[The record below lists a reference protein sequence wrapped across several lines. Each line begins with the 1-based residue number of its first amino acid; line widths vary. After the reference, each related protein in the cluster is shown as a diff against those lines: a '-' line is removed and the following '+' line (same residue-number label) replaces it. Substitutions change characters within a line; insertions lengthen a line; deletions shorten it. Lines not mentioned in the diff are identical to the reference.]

1 MLGTCRCSYPL
12 KPRLGFVEW
21 ILDIEKFTDDVYAMA
36 EKLTSGQ
43 SPEAKSK
50 INFVRERLIELYK
63 KNLVK
68 INHSVLEIICAS
80 NLISHGYT
88 VDIEKQ
94 LSNILVCDVFATKGD
109 GTFIME
115 IETGFTPPDHALDT
129 IDYYVAR
136 IASKIA
142 RYSKHCS
149 KFALATP
156 VVGILPIPKLFLMP
170 PSNRKMED
178 VKRIKALVDRFYKNP
193 PIEMDDILNA
203 RLHSIYLIN
212 IDKGFAKQ
220 LDPYTYLDL
229 TEKLQDASGLDL

>member
-1 MLGTCRCSYPL
+1 MD
-12 KPRLGFVEW
+12 V
-21 ILDIEKFTDDVYAMA
+21 EKFTEDVYAIAQRLTEGQTA
-36 EKLTSGQ
+36 EI
-43 SPEAKSK
+43 KSK
-50 INFVRERLIELYK
+50 INYVRERLIELYTQ
-63 KNLVK
+63 NLVK

-80 NLISHGYT
+80 NLIRQGYS
-88 VDIEKQ
+88 VDIEKH
-94 LSNILVCDVFATKGD
+94 LSDILVCDVFATKGD

-142 RYSKHCS
+142 RYSQYCS

-156 VVGILPIPKLFLMP
+156 VVGILPIPKLFLKS
-170 PSNRKMED
+170 PSERTQKE
-178 VKRIKALVDRFYKNP
+178 IKKIKTLCDRFYKNP
-193 PIEMDDILNA
+193 PIDSSDILNA

-220 LDPYTYLDL
+220 LDPCSYLDL
-229 TEKLQDASGLDL
+229 TEKLQETSELDL

>member
-1 MLGTCRCSYPL
+1 MD
-12 KPRLGFVEW
+12 V
-21 ILDIEKFTDDVYAMA
+21 EKFTDDIYTIAQRLS
-36 EKLTSGQ
+36 EGQ
-43 SPEAKSK
+43 AAEAKSK
-50 INFVRERLIELYK
+50 INYVRERLIELYTQ
-63 KNLVK
+63 NLVK

-80 NLISHGYT
+80 NLISQGYS
-88 VDIEKQ
+88 VDVEKP
-94 LSNILVCDVFATKGD
+94 LSDNLVCDVFATKGD

-142 RYSKHCS
+142 RYSKYCS

-156 VVGILPIPKLFLMP
+156 VVGILPIPKLFLKP
-170 PSNRKMED
+170 PSERSTME
-178 VKRIKALVDRFYKNP
+178 IKKIKTLCDRFYKSP
-193 PIEMDDILNA
+193 PIDSDDILNA

-220 LDPYTYLDL
+220 LDPCSYFELTENLQEKSELDL
-229 TEKLQDASGLDL
+229 

>member
-1 MLGTCRCSYPL
+1 MDL
-12 KPRLGFVEW
+12 
-21 ILDIEKFTDDVYAMA
+21 EKFTDDVYTVA
-36 EKLTSGQ
+36 EKLTVGQ
-43 SPEAKSK
+43 PTEVKSK
-50 INFVRERLIELYK
+50 INLVRERLIELYK

-80 NLISHGYT
+80 NLISHGYA

-109 GTFIME
+109 GTFILE

-136 IASKIA
+136 ISSKIA
-142 RYSKHCS
+142 RYSKFCS

-156 VVGILPIPKLFLMP
+156 VVGILPIPKLFLKP
-170 PSNRKMED
+170 PKDRKNDE
-178 VKRIKALVDRFYKNP
+178 VQKIKNLVDRFYKNP
-193 PIEMDDILNA
+193 PIELDDILNA
-203 RLHSIYLIN
+203 HLHSIYLIN

-220 LDPYTYLDL
+220 VDPQRYLEL
-229 TEKLQDASGLDL
+229 TEKLQDVSELDL

>member
-1 MLGTCRCSYPL
+1 MDL
-12 KPRLGFVEW
+12 
-21 ILDIEKFTDDVYAMA
+21 EKFTEDVYTVA
-36 EKLTSGQ
+36 EKLTFGQ
-43 SPEAKSK
+43 TPEIKAKV
-50 INFVRERLIELYK
+50 NFVRERLIELYK

-80 NLISHGYT
+80 NLISQGYT

-136 IASKIA
+136 LSSKIA
-142 RYSKHCS
+142 RYSKYCS

-156 VVGILPIPKLFLMP
+156 VVGILPIPKLFLKP
-170 PSNRKMED
+170 PKDRKPEEIQ
-178 VKRIKALVDRFYKNP
+178 KIKSLVDRFYKNP
-193 PIEMDDILNA
+193 PIDVDDILNA
-203 RLHSIYLIN
+203 HLHSIYLIN

-229 TEKLQDASGLDL
+229 TEKLQDASELDL

>member
-1 MLGTCRCSYPL
+1 MD
-12 KPRLGFVEW
+12 V
-21 ILDIEKFTDDVYAMA
+21 EKFTDDIYAIA
-36 EKLTSGQ
+36 QRLSEG
-43 SPEAKSK
+43 KSVEVK
-50 INFVRERLIELYK
+50 SRINYVREKLIELYQ

-80 NLISHGYT
+80 NLISQGYSID
-88 VDIEKQ
+88 VEKP
-94 LSNILVCDVFATKGD
+94 LSDSLVRDVFATKGD

-142 RYSKHCS
+142 RYSKYCS
-149 KFALATP
+149 KFGLATP
-156 VVGILPIPKLFLMP
+156 VVGILPVPKLFLKSP
-170 PSNRKMED
+170 GERTADEINK
-178 VKRIKALVDRFYKNP
+178 IKTLCDRFYKNP
-193 PIEMDDILNA
+193 PIDYDDILNA

-220 LDPYTYLDL
+220 LDPCSYLEL
-229 TEKLQDASGLDL
+229 TEKLQEKSELDL

>member
-1 MLGTCRCSYPL
+1 MDL
-12 KPRLGFVEW
+12 
-21 ILDIEKFTDDVYAMA
+21 EKFTDDVYAVA
-36 EKLTSGQ
+36 EKLTAGQ
-43 SPEAKSK
+43 TPEIKSR

-80 NLISHGYT
+80 NLISYGYA

-129 IDYYVAR
+129 VDYYIAR
-136 IASKIA
+136 ISSKIA

-156 VVGILPIPKLFLMP
+156 VVGILPIPKLFLKP
-170 PSNRKMED
+170 PSDRKPEE
-178 VKRIKALVDRFYKNP
+178 VQKIKNLVDRFYKNP
-193 PIEMDDILNA
+193 PIEIDDILNA

-220 LDPYTYLDL
+220 IDPYGYLDL

>member
-1 MLGTCRCSYPL
+1 MD
-12 KPRLGFVEW
+12 V
-21 ILDIEKFTDDVYAMA
+21 EKFTDDVYTIAQRLSEGKHA
-36 EKLTSGQ
+36 EVK
-43 SPEAKSK
+43 AR
-50 INFVRERLIELYK
+50 INYVRERLIKLYQ

-80 NLISHGYT
+80 NLISQGYA
-88 VDIEKQ
+88 VDIEKP
-94 LSNILVCDVFATKGD
+94 LSDSLVCDVFATKGD

-142 RYSKHCS
+142 RYSKYCS

-156 VVGILPIPKLFLMP
+156 VVGILPVPKLFLTP
-170 PSNRKMED
+170 PSERSDKEIE
-178 VKRIKALVDRFYKNP
+178 KIKTLCDRFYKSP
-193 PIEMDDILNA
+193 PISSDDILNA

-220 LDPYTYLDL
+220 LDPCSYIDL
-229 TEKLQDASGLDL
+229 IEKLQEKSELDL

>member
-1 MLGTCRCSYPL
+1 MYT
-12 KPRLGFVEW
+12 V
-21 ILDIEKFTDDVYAMA
+21 A
-36 EKLTSGQ
+36 EKLSMGQ
-43 SPEAKSK
+43 APEIKSR

-80 NLISHGYT
+80 SLISHGYT

-109 GTFIME
+109 GTVIME

-136 IASKIA
+136 ISSKIA

-156 VVGILPIPKLFLMP
+156 VVGILPIPKLFLKP
-170 PSNRKMED
+170 PSDRKPEE
-178 VKRIKALVDRFYKNP
+178 VQRIKNLVDRFYKNP
-193 PIEMDDILNA
+193 PIEIDDILNA

-229 TEKLQDASGLDL
+229 TEKLQDASELDL

>member
-1 MLGTCRCSYPL
+1 M
-12 KPRLGFVEW
+12 
-21 ILDIEKFTDDVYAMA
+21 DIEKFTDDVYTVA
-36 EKLTSGQ
+36 EKLTLDKP
-43 SPEAKSK
+43 PEMKAR
-50 INFVRERLIELYK
+50 INFVRERLIELYQ

-80 NLISHGYT
+80 NLIANGYS
-88 VDIEKQ
+88 VDIEKH

-142 RYSKHCS
+142 RYSQFCS

-156 VVGILPIPKLFLMP
+156 VVGILPIPKIFLKP
-170 PSNRKMED
+170 PSQRTED
-178 VKRIKALVDRFYKNP
+178 EIKKLKDLCDRFYKNP
-193 PIEMDDILNA
+193 PIEANDILNA
-203 RLHSIYLIN
+203 RLHSVYLIN
-212 IDKGFAKQ
+212 IDKCFAKQ
-220 LDPYTYLDL
+220 LDPYSYLEMIGKLQETSELDL
-229 TEKLQDASGLDL
+229 

>member
-1 MLGTCRCSYPL
+1 MD
-12 KPRLGFVEW
+12 V
-21 ILDIEKFTDDVYAMA
+21 EKFTDDVYEIAQRLSEGKPVEVKA
-36 EKLTSGQ
+36 R
-43 SPEAKSK
+43 
-50 INFVRERLIELYK
+50 INYVREKLIELYQ

-80 NLISHGYT
+80 NLISQGYSI
-88 VDIEKQ
+88 DIEKP
-94 LSNILVCDVFATKGD
+94 LSDSLVCDVFATKGD

-142 RYSKHCS
+142 RYSKYCS
-149 KFALATP
+149 KFGLATP
-156 VVGILPIPKLFLMP
+156 VVGILPVPKLFLKS
-170 PSNRKMED
+170 PSERTENEIK
-178 VKRIKALVDRFYKNP
+178 KIKALCDRFYKNP
-193 PIEMDDILNA
+193 PIDYEDILNA

-220 LDPYTYLDL
+220 LDPCSYLEL
-229 TEKLQDASGLDL
+229 TEKLQEKSELDL